1 MKEKNALSLLSAT
14 AEISPVDAL
23 WVIIQSQSKAVRKA
37 LTRRLIEEEQRT
49 KSKQEALV
57 KDTLTRAFGELHAG
71 KVYDDARS
79 MFKD

>member
-1 MKEKNALSLLSAT
+1 M
-14 AEISPVDAL
+14 
-23 WVIIQSQSKAVRKA
+23 
-37 LTRRLIEEEQRT
+37 TRRLIEEEQRT

-57 KDTLTRAFGELHAG
+57 KDTLTRAFEELHAG

>member
-1 MKEKNALSLLSAT
+1 MKEKNTLSLLSAT

-23 WVIIQSQSKAVRKA
+23 WVIIQSKSKAVRKA

-57 KDTLTRAFGELHAG
+57 KDTLTRAFEELHAG

>member
-57 KDTLTRAFGELHAG
+57 KDTLTRAFEELHAG